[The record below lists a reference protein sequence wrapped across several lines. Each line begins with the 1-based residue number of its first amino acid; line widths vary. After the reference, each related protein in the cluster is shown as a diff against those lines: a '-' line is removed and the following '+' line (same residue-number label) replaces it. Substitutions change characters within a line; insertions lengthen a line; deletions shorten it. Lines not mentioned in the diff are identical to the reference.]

1 MDVPVADERDSRRKG
16 GDNNKDK
23 PRTKTMT
30 MIKKG
35 DKVRFLFDT
44 GGGTV
49 AAVKGNIVMVE
60 DADGFQIPTP
70 INEVVLDAS
79 QESYSTA
86 SMVAAMQRDERR
98 SAAKSDGRSMRAL
111 LNEGME
117 EEADNAARDDDPAD
131 KEITFKRPVEERKGG
146 NLLNAYL
153 AFVPVDIKKVTD
165 TEFDTYL
172 VNDSNYY
179 LHYTYLSAENNSWTV
194 RAEGVLEPNTKE
206 YIEEFTLREVNALS
220 RVCIQM
226 TAFKREKP
234 FSLKQPVSVMLR
246 IDQVKFYKLHVFQ
259 PNDFFEQP
267 ALLYT
272 IIEDDKPARSI
283 DIDANSL
290 KQEMYATADDKERL
304 TQLSTRTPRKGMEEA
319 EVVDLHAEKLL
330 DNTGG
335 MSSADILNYQLDHFR
350 RIMKEH
356 RHEKGKKIIFIHGK
370 GEGVLRHAIIHELVY
385 RYRPCTYQDAS
396 FQEYGYGATQVTIK

>member
-1 MDVPVADERDSRRKG
+1 MPPDADERDSRRKG

-304 TQLSTRTPRKGMEEA
+304 TQLSTRTQRKGMEEA
-319 EVVDLHAEKLL
+319 EVIDLHAEKLL

>member
-1 MDVPVADERDSRRKG
+1 MSPDADERDSRRKG

-79 QESYSTA
+79 QESYSTS

-304 TQLSTRTPRKGMEEA
+304 TQLSTRTPRKGLEEA
-319 EVVDLHAEKLL
+319 EVIDLHAEKLL

>member
-1 MDVPVADERDSRRKG
+1 MPPDAGERDSRRKG

-290 KQEMYATADDKERL
+290 KHEMFATADDKERL
-304 TQLSTRTPRKGMEEA
+304 TQLSTHTPRKGLEEA

>member
-1 MDVPVADERDSRRKG
+1 MPSDADERDSRRKG

-117 EEADNAARDDDPAD
+117 EEADNAAREDDPAD

-304 TQLSTRTPRKGMEEA
+304 TQLSTRTPRKGLEEA
-319 EVVDLHAEKLL
+319 EVIDLHAEKLL

>member
-1 MDVPVADERDSRRKG
+1 MPLDADERDSRRKG
-16 GDNNKDK
+16 RENNKDK
-23 PRTKTMT
+23 PRIKTMT

-304 TQLSTRTPRKGMEEA
+304 TQLSTRTPRKGLEEA
-319 EVVDLHAEKLL
+319 EVIDLHAEKLL

>member
-1 MDVPVADERDSRRKG
+1 MPPDAGERDSRRKG

-79 QESYSTA
+79 QESYSTS

-304 TQLSTRTPRKGMEEA
+304 TQLSTRTPRKGLEEA
-319 EVVDLHAEKLL
+319 EVIDLHAEKLL

>member
-1 MDVPVADERDSRRKG
+1 
-16 GDNNKDK
+16 
-23 PRTKTMT
+23 MT

-79 QESYSTA
+79 QESYSTS

-304 TQLSTRTPRKGMEEA
+304 TQLSTRTPRKGLEEA
-319 EVVDLHAEKLL
+319 EVIDLHAEKLL

>member
-1 MDVPVADERDSRRKG
+1 MDAPDADERDSRRKG

-79 QESYSTA
+79 QESYSTS

-117 EEADNAARDDDPAD
+117 EEADYAAREDDPAD

-304 TQLSTRTPRKGMEEA
+304 TQLSTRTPRKGLEEA
-319 EVVDLHAEKLL
+319 EVIDLHAEKLL

>member
-1 MDVPVADERDSRRKG
+1 MPPDADGRDSRRKG

-117 EEADNAARDDDPAD
+117 EEADYAARDDDPAD

-304 TQLSTRTPRKGMEEA
+304 TQLSTRIPRKGLEEA
-319 EVVDLHAEKLL
+319 EVIDLHAEKLL

>member
-1 MDVPVADERDSRRKG
+1 
-16 GDNNKDK
+16 
-23 PRTKTMT
+23 MT

-79 QESYSTA
+79 QESYSTS

-117 EEADNAARDDDPAD
+117 EEADNAAREDDPAD

-304 TQLSTRTPRKGMEEA
+304 TQLSTRTPRKGLEEA

-330 DNTGG
+330 DNTAG

>member
-1 MDVPVADERDSRRKG
+1 MPPDADERDSRRKG

-117 EEADNAARDDDPAD
+117 EEADYAARDDDPAD

-246 IDQVKFYKLHVFQ
+246 IDQVKFYELHVFQ

-304 TQLSTRTPRKGMEEA
+304 TQLSTRTPRKGLEEA
-319 EVVDLHAEKLL
+319 EVIDLHAEKLL

>member
-1 MDVPVADERDSRRKG
+1 M
-16 GDNNKDK
+16 
-23 PRTKTMT
+23 
-30 MIKKG
+30 KKG

-70 INEVVLDAS
+70 INEVVLDSS

-304 TQLSTRTPRKGMEEA
+304 TQLSTRTPRKGLEEA
-319 EVVDLHAEKLL
+319 EVIDLHAEKLL

>member
-117 EEADNAARDDDPAD
+117 EEADNATRDDDPAD

-304 TQLSTRTPRKGMEEA
+304 TQLSTRTPRKGLEEA

>member
-1 MDVPVADERDSRRKG
+1 MPPDADERDSRRKG

-98 SAAKSDGRSMRAL
+98 SAAMSDGRSMRAL

-304 TQLSTRTPRKGMEEA
+304 TQLSTRTPRKGLEEA
-319 EVVDLHAEKLL
+319 EVIDLHAEKLL

>member
-1 MDVPVADERDSRRKG
+1 MK
-16 GDNNKDK
+16 
-23 PRTKTMT
+23 
-30 MIKKG
+30 IG
-35 DKVRFLFDT
+35 DKVRFLFDV

-49 AAVKGNIVMVE
+49 AAIKGNIVMVE

-70 INEVVLDAS
+70 INELVVEAEE
-79 QESYSTA
+79 QNYSTA
-86 SMVAAMQRDERR
+86 SMVAAMQRDRKKQD
-98 SAAKSDGRSMRAL
+98 SLKSDGRSMRSI
-111 LNEGME
+111 LNDGMDE
-117 EEADNAARDDDPAD
+117 VEAELAADLCRQEDDPAMKD
-131 KEITFKRPVEERKGG
+131 ISFRKPAEERKGG
-146 NLLNAYL
+146 NKLSAYL
-153 AFVPVDIKKVTD
+153 AFVPVDVKQVTN
-165 TEFDTYL
+165 TQFETYL

-179 LHYTYLSAENNSWTV
+179 LQYVYMSAENNNWIL
-194 RAEGVLEPNTKE
+194 RASGVLEPNTKE
-206 YIEEFTLREVNALS
+206 YIEEFAQRDVNALG

-226 TAFKREKP
+226 HAFKKDKP
-234 FSLKQPVSVMLR
+234 FTLKKPVSVAMR

-304 TQLSTRTPRKGMEEA
+304 TQLSTRTPRKGLEEA
-319 EVVDLHAEKLL
+319 EVIDLHAEKLL

>member
-1 MDVPVADERDSRRKG
+1 
-16 GDNNKDK
+16 
-23 PRTKTMT
+23 MT

-290 KQEMYATADDKERL
+290 KQEMYTTADDKERL
-304 TQLSTRTPRKGMEEA
+304 TQLSTRTPRKGQEEA
-319 EVVDLHAEKLL
+319 EVIDLHAEKLL

>member
-1 MDVPVADERDSRRKG
+1 MPPDADERDSGRKG

-117 EEADNAARDDDPAD
+117 EETDYAAREDDPAD

-304 TQLSTRTPRKGMEEA
+304 TQLSTRTPRKGLEEA
-319 EVVDLHAEKLL
+319 EVIDLHAEKLL

>member
-1 MDVPVADERDSRRKG
+1 MPPDTDERDSRRKG

-117 EEADNAARDDDPAD
+117 EEADNAAKDDDPAD

-304 TQLSTRTPRKGMEEA
+304 TQLSTRTPRKGLEEA
-319 EVVDLHAEKLL
+319 EVIDLHAEKLL

>member
-1 MDVPVADERDSRRKG
+1 MPPDADERDSGRKG

-35 DKVRFLFDT
+35 DKARFLFDT

-117 EEADNAARDDDPAD
+117 EEADNAAREDDPAD

-304 TQLSTRTPRKGMEEA
+304 TQLSTRTPRKGLEEA
-319 EVVDLHAEKLL
+319 EVIDLHAEKLL

>member
-1 MDVPVADERDSRRKG
+1 MSHDADKRDSRRKG

-304 TQLSTRTPRKGMEEA
+304 TQLSTRTPRKGLEEA
-319 EVVDLHAEKLL
+319 EVIDLHAEKLL

>member
-1 MDVPVADERDSRRKG
+1 MPPDTDERDSRRKG

-79 QESYSTA
+79 QESYSTS

-179 LHYTYLSAENNSWTV
+179 LHYTYLSAENNSWAV

-304 TQLSTRTPRKGMEEA
+304 TQLSTRTPRKGLEEA
-319 EVVDLHAEKLL
+319 EVIDLHAEKLL
-330 DNTGG
+330 DNTSG

-350 RIMKEH
+350 KIMKEH

>member
-1 MDVPVADERDSRRKG
+1 MPPDADERDCGRKG

-79 QESYSTA
+79 QESYSTS

-304 TQLSTRTPRKGMEEA
+304 TQLSTRTPRKGLEEA
-319 EVVDLHAEKLL
+319 EVIDLHAEKLL

>member
-1 MDVPVADERDSRRKG
+1 MPPDADGRDSRRKG
-16 GDNNKDK
+16 VDNNKDK

-304 TQLSTRTPRKGMEEA
+304 TQLSTRTPRKGLEEA
-319 EVVDLHAEKLL
+319 EVIDLHAEKLL

>member
-1 MDVPVADERDSRRKG
+1 
-16 GDNNKDK
+16 
-23 PRTKTMT
+23 MT

-79 QESYSTA
+79 QESYSTS

-179 LHYTYLSAENNSWTV
+179 LHYTYLSAEKNSWTV

-304 TQLSTRTPRKGMEEA
+304 TQLSTRTPRKGLEEA
-319 EVVDLHAEKLL
+319 EVIDLHAEKLL

>member
-1 MDVPVADERDSRRKG
+1 MPPDADERDSGRKG

-226 TAFKREKP
+226 IAFKREKP

-304 TQLSTRTPRKGMEEA
+304 TQLSTRTPRKGLEEA
-319 EVVDLHAEKLL
+319 EVIDLHAEKLL

-396 FQEYGYGATQVTIK
+396 FQEYGYGATQVIIK

>member
-1 MDVPVADERDSRRKG
+1 MPPDADGRDSGRKG

-79 QESYSTA
+79 QESYSTS

-117 EEADNAARDDDPAD
+117 EEADYAAREDDPAD

-304 TQLSTRTPRKGMEEA
+304 TQLSTRTPRKGLEEA
-319 EVVDLHAEKLL
+319 EVIDLHAEKLL

>member
-1 MDVPVADERDSRRKG
+1 MPPDAGERDCGRKG

-79 QESYSTA
+79 QESYSTS

-117 EEADNAARDDDPAD
+117 EEADYAARDDDPAD

-246 IDQVKFYKLHVFQ
+246 VDQVKFYKLHVFQ

-304 TQLSTRTPRKGMEEA
+304 TQLSTRTPRKGLEEA
-319 EVVDLHAEKLL
+319 EVIDLHAEKLL

>member
-1 MDVPVADERDSRRKG
+1 MK
-16 GDNNKDK
+16 
-23 PRTKTMT
+23 
-30 MIKKG
+30 IG
-35 DKVRFLFDT
+35 DKVRFLFDV

-49 AAVKGNIVMVE
+49 AAIKGNIVMVE

-70 INEVVLDAS
+70 INELVVEAEE
-79 QESYSTA
+79 QNYSTA
-86 SMVAAMQRDERR
+86 SMVAAMQRDRKKQD
-98 SAAKSDGRSMRAL
+98 SLKSDGRSMRSI
-111 LNEGME
+111 LNDGMDE
-117 EEADNAARDDDPAD
+117 VEAELAADVRRQEDDPAMKD
-131 KEITFKRPVEERKGG
+131 ISFRKPAEERKGG
-146 NLLNAYL
+146 NKLSAYL
-153 AFVPVDIKKVTD
+153 AFVPVDVKQVTN
-165 TEFDTYL
+165 TQFETYL

-179 LHYTYLSAENNSWTV
+179 LQYVYMSAENNNWIL
-194 RAEGVLEPNTKE
+194 RASGVLEPNTKE
-206 YIEEFTLREVNALS
+206 YIEEFSQRDVNALG

-226 TAFKREKP
+226 HAFKKDKP
-234 FSLKQPVSVMLR
+234 FTLKKPVSVAMR

-304 TQLSTRTPRKGMEEA
+304 TQLSTRTPRKGLEEA
-319 EVVDLHAEKLL
+319 EVIDLHAEKLL

>member
-1 MDVPVADERDSRRKG
+1 MPPDADGRDCGRKG

-117 EEADNAARDDDPAD
+117 EEADNAAREDDPAD

-304 TQLSTRTPRKGMEEA
+304 TQLSTRTPRKGLEEA

>member
-1 MDVPVADERDSRRKG
+1 MPPDADGRDCGRKG
-16 GDNNKDK
+16 VDNNKYK

-44 GGGTV
+44 GGGIV

-304 TQLSTRTPRKGMEEA
+304 TQLSTRTPRKGLEEA
-319 EVVDLHAEKLL
+319 EVIDLHAEKLL

>member
-1 MDVPVADERDSRRKG
+1 
-16 GDNNKDK
+16 
-23 PRTKTMT
+23 MT

-79 QESYSTA
+79 QESYSTS

-234 FSLKQPVSVMLR
+234 FSMKQPVSVMLR

-304 TQLSTRTPRKGMEEA
+304 TQLSTRTPRKGLEEA
-319 EVVDLHAEKLL
+319 EVIDLHAEKLL